1 MHTYATDESRV
12 RTYGVIAVVAVVLAW
27 IIIKA
32 LSAFSWPEWLVSA
45 PAVGG
50 TYGIV
55 YALFDRVLWRI
66 KFIRT
71 IGLSTTADVSG
82 TYSGELRSTYRGEDG
97 ERVSHPVEIVVQ
109 QTWTKIC
116 VSMSVGSSARTSSSV
131 SYMAAVSSEG
141 ASSRLGYCYRNKAN
155 PGVADEDM
163 GDHEG
168 AAEMTISGEGVTH
181 GRYYNSRKRAGS
193 IDAQRGER

>member
-1 MHTYATDESRV
+1 VLSYATEESRV

-27 IIIKA
+27 VIIKA
-32 LSAFSWPEWLVSA
+32 LSAISWPEWLVSA

-66 KFIRT
+66 KFIRA
-71 IGLSTTADVSG
+71 IGLSATVDVSG
-82 TYSGELRSTYRGEDG
+82 TYCGELRSTYRGEDG
-97 ERVSHPVEIVVQ
+97 QRVIHPVQIVVQ

-141 ASSRLGYCYRNKAN
+141 ATSRLGYCYRNKAN

-168 AAEMTISGEGVTH
+168 AADLAIGGDGAAQ

-193 IDAQRGER
+193 IDAQRDDG